1 MRGTSDGTAEAVDM
15 DGRGK
20 GGGTGG
26 RGFTLVEALVAM
38 SIAVALAVLT
48 IPNLQRLGARQ
59 QRLELAA
66 QLNQVARLWRAA
78 SNGDEAGEAIGGGGG
93 GGGGGRRDPMD
104 AAVLAQL
111 PASLQ
116 LHGRQWRLRFRDSA
130 EGPLIEA
137 RAGGSSCV
145 LRLELAGGVLSG
157 QGCDWDG

>member
-1 MRGTSDGTAEAVDM
+1 MRE
-15 DGRGK
+15 
-20 GGGTGG
+20 
-26 RGFTLVEALVAM
+26 RGFTLMEALVAM
-38 SIAVALAVLT
+38 SIAAALAVLT

-78 SNGDEAGEAIGGGGG
+78 SNGGEQGIGA
-93 GGGGGRRDPMD
+93 GGGRRDPMD

-116 LHGRQWRLRFRDSA
+116 LHERQWRLRFRDSS

-137 RAGGSSCV
+137 RTGGSSCV
-145 LRLELAGGVLSG
+145 LRLELVGGELSG